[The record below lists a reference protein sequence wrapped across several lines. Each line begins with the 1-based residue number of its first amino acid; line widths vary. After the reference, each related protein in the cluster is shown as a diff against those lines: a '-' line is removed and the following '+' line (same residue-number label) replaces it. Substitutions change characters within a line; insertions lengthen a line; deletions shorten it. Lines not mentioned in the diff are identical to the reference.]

1 MTVIPYTCVMFHP
14 CNISY
19 ALFPLAQL
27 IQRPRCTA
35 LRTTF
40 TIAYI
45 SGLAVCMLLIYVV
58 VKRVGRC
65 QVGHAIKTSG
75 RDANRVK
82 VKFHYAV
89 EVADLRV
96 QVVCVT
102 QAGRKLVESQ
112 LRTGL
117 RPGSNY
123 LDNLGS
129 S

>member
-1 MTVIPYTCVMFHP
+1 MHVADLCGGEKGWALPSWTCD
-14 CNISY
+14 
-19 ALFPLAQL
+19 Q
-27 IQRPRCTA
+27 
-35 LRTTF
+35 
-40 TIAYI
+40 
-45 SGLAVCMLLIYVV
+45 
-58 VKRVGRC
+58 
-65 QVGHAIKTSG
+65 TSG

-96 QVVCVT
+96 QVVCVS

>member
-1 MTVIPYTCVMFHP
+1 
-14 CNISY
+14 
-19 ALFPLAQL
+19 
-27 IQRPRCTA
+27 
-35 LRTTF
+35 
-40 TIAYI
+40 
-45 SGLAVCMLLIYVV
+45 MLLIYVV

-96 QVVCVT
+96 VCVS

-117 RPGSNY
+117 RPGSN
-123 LDNLGS
+123 
-129 S
+129 